1 MAGDELELKAV
12 VPDVEQTRRSLLA
25 AGASLDWRG
34 LMMDRRFDRRGGELT
49 ARGEA
54 LRTRMYEPI
63 GTPGATKR
71 AELTWKG
78 PAGRSPEGY
87 KLRREIELRLADGS
101 EAAEFLTALGYE
113 VIHAVDRRIEQYS
126 LGDAMVRLE
135 WYPRMDVLVEVEGTP
150 EGIERAIGAA
160 GIERGAFVQDALIDF
175 VARYNTGHSDRA
187 AVSLSE
193 LGAGPPAW
201 ELL

>member
-12 VPDVEQTRRSLLA
+12 VPDVERTRRALRA

-34 LMMDRRFDRRGGELT
+34 LMMDRRFDRRGELA

-54 LRTRMYEPI
+54 LRTRAYEPV
-63 GTPGATKR
+63 GTPGATR
-71 AELTWKG
+71 RVELTWKG
-78 PAGRSPEGY
+78 PTGQSPDGY
-87 KLRREIELRLADGS
+87 KRRREIELRLAEGGG
-101 EAAEFLTALGYE
+101 AGEFLQALGFE
-113 VIHAVDRRIEQYS
+113 RVHAIDRRIEQYS

-150 EGIERAIGAA
+150 EGIERAIRATA
-160 GIERGAFVQDALIDF
+160 IDREAFVPDALIDF
-175 VARYNTGHSDRA
+175 VARYDAAHAERA
-187 AVSLSE
+187 AVSLGE
-193 LGAGPPAW
+193 LGGGPPAW